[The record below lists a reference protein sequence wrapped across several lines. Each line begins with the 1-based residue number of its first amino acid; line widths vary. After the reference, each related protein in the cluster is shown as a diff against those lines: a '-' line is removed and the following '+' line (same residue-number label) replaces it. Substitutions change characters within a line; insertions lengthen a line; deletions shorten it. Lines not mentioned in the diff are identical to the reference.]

1 MDKGSEMFTKNARL
15 LLFSASA
22 LLALLA
28 CLAFTSH
35 ASAALAV
42 DINFTMK
49 DTDLSCRQWSPGQTA
64 IWNFTLW
71 MNGTDSSLITTPT
84 YVWIDDSQPNGGS
97 PAMRADSWVVIL
109 TASGNQLVNP
119 PSYDSANSNELAIGS
134 GVFAPGAQTLDV
146 HLYASEHIPPA
157 PPTNVTLQ
165 LTPSEDSENKDHN
178 FTVTAT
184 THRMGVPV
192 ITRKVPVC
200 VHVPPKPRFELGN
213 LTNVLQS
220 AADADIQVSFWLK
233 NVGNTQDWY
242 FCNVSVPRDDWTW
255 SFAQGINIGPNITNL
270 LNINQNI
277 TIRVSVHVPANALA
291 KENSTV
297 SLNCT
302 SIKASPP
309 IYVYPPYTRIEV
321 TQYFYIFARIVGDSS
336 LSGIPGDQLRFNFLV
351 QNQGN
356 GPDHGLAR
364 IVAPSNLSWDALCSP
379 CDFDLSPLNE
389 SGDSSPAQFLV
400 TIPLGTVIF
409 TYDFQINVTSG
420 VNFTTPITQL
430 RFHVQ
435 VKQVYV
441 PIVSPVPV
449 EYGAPAQEILFSF
462 TIKNGGN
469 GLDSLLIDVIN
480 ISDWRVFLSPPIGEK
495 LLQVGEEAAFQATVI
510 VPKDLTKAQV
520 GSYSQL
526 IRISSKYAS
535 LDIGQNIFVET
546 NLTVII
552 RPRVSCSIDP
562 TETDK
567 ELNPFTFSNDVATAN
582 FILALENTGNGGD
595 AVSVSATAPEG
606 FNVTLSPQHLQLS
619 ILETKAVLVSIVA
632 PPGLAVGQYSI
643 VVTARSDVVANATC
657 TSEYRLDIFHLDAAL
672 SPTVQSK
679 AVNPEDPGAEVSSIT
694 TDQLTQVEGYLVTF
708 HLTVQN
714 QGQRAIAAGSLHFV
728 VYDTFDCQD
737 RVPIGATNETCGH
750 RAIYNWTNPN
760 NIITGVGGTIP
771 VDYQYFAPEY
781 LCFDVDVCHRKD
793 PPPPSNGHHLDF
805 VLTLANE
812 GTVTNNNASVTVD
825 VLPKEVIVHPPPP
838 APFPIAIVAV
848 GVGAAGL
855 VGFVFWYRFVRKPKV
870 DEDLYASIYGGGA
883 VGTGPSGP
891 AAQSQTFTQYFASQD
906 QAGAPTTP
914 GQAPPQAMTDEQL
927 EEARRIYGDQYGRQT

>member
-1 MDKGSEMFTKNARL
+1 MDEGNPMFTKNARL

-28 CLAFTSH
+28 GLAFTSH
-35 ASAALAV
+35 ASALAV

-49 DTDLSCRQWSPGQTA
+49 DTDTTCRQWTPGQTA
-64 IWNFTLW
+64 MWNFSLW

-84 YVWIDDSQPNGGS
+84 YVWIDDTQPGGGS
-97 PAMRADSWVVIL
+97 TAMRGDSWVVIL

-134 GVFAPGAQTLDV
+134 GVYAPGAQTLDV

-184 THRMGVPV
+184 THRQGNPV
-192 ITRKVPVC
+192 ITRRIPVC

-213 LTNVLQS
+213 VTSVLQA
-220 AADADIQVSFWLK
+220 AADTDITVSFWLH
-233 NVGNTQDWY
+233 NIGNTQDWY

-255 SFAQGINIGPNITNL
+255 SFSQGINIGPNITNL
-270 LNINQNI
+270 LNLNQTI

-309 IYVYPPYTRIEV
+309 IFVYPPYTRIEV
-321 TQYFYIFARIVGDSS
+321 TQSYYIFARIVGDAT
-336 LSGIPGDQLRFNFLV
+336 LSGIPGDQVRFNFLV

-379 CDFDLSPLNE
+379 CDFDLGPLNE
-389 SGDSSPAQFLV
+389 SGDSAPAQFLV

-409 TYDFQINVTSG
+409 TYDFQINVTSS

-441 PIVSPVPV
+441 PIVSPVAP
-449 EYGAPAQEILFSF
+449 EYGAPAEEKIFSF

-520 GSYSQL
+520 GTYSQL

-535 LDIGQNIFVET
+535 LDINQNIFVET

-552 RPRVSCSIDP
+552 LPRVSCAIDP
-562 TETDK
+562 PETDK
-567 ELNPFTFSNDVATAN
+567 ELNPYTFPDDIATAN

-595 AVSVSATAPEG
+595 AVTVSATAPEG

-632 PPGLAVGQYSI
+632 PQGLAVGQYSI
-643 VVTARSDVVANATC
+643 AITARSDVQTNATC
-657 TSEYRLDIFHLDAAL
+657 NSEYRLDIFHLDAVL

-679 AVNPEDPGAEVSSIT
+679 AVNPEDPEAEVSTIT
-694 TDQLTQVEGYLVTF
+694 TPQLTQVEGYLVTF

-714 QGQRAIAAGSLHFV
+714 QGQRAIAAGSLRLTVF
-728 VYDTFDCQD
+728 DSLDCQD
-737 RVPIGATNETCGH
+737 RVPIGATNQTCG
-750 RAIYNWTNPN
+750 RNAVYNWTNPN
-760 NIITGVGGTIP
+760 PIITGTTGTIA

-781 LCFDVDVCHRKD
+781 LCFDTDVCHRTD
-793 PPPPSNGHHLDF
+793 PPPPTNAHHLEF
-805 VLTLANE
+805 QLVLENE

-825 VLPKEVIVHPPPP
+825 VLPKDVIVTKVLPPPF
-838 APFPIAIVAV
+838 PFAIV
-848 GVGAAGL
+848 GVGAAVAGL
-855 VGFVFWYRFVRKPKV
+855 VGFGFWYRFVRKPKV

-883 VGTGPSGP
+883 AGTGPSGP
-891 AAQSQTFTQYFASQD
+891 AAQSQTFTQYFAQQD
-906 QAGAPTTP
+906 QAGAPQP
-914 GQAPPQAMTDEQL
+914 GQGPPQQAMTDEQL
-927 EEARRIYGDQYGRQT
+927 EEARRIYGDQYGR